1 MQFLDSNI
9 STMLWYPLNSDNV
22 YVSCIMY
29 SDITLVPIEQNLRP
43 SKELDGFLK
52 RRNLDDGLDYATISK
67 ICKEYDLDKID
78 VLKYR
83 DLP

>member
-1 MQFLDSNI
+1 
-9 STMLWYPLNSDNV
+9 MLLSDCSDQWKVHEKEIGSAKDGNPSENARYPWKF
-22 YVSCIMY
+22 
-29 SDITLVPIEQNLRP
+29 RP
-43 SKELDGFLK
+43 SKRLDGFLE
-52 RRNLDDGLDYATISK
+52 RRNLDEGLDCDTISR

>member
-1 MQFLDSNI
+1 L
-9 STMLWYPLNSDNV
+9 
-22 YVSCIMY
+22 
-29 SDITLVPIEQNLRP
+29 EP
-43 SKELDGFLK
+43 SKRLDGFLEK
-52 RRNLDDGLDYATISK
+52 RNLDGGLDCDTISR